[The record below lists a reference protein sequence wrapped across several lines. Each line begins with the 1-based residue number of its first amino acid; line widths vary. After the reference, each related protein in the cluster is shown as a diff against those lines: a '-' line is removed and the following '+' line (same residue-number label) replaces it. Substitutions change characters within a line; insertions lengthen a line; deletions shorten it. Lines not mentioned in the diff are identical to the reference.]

1 MQSIPARQIRPAD
14 ESDLPAIERL
24 LSANRLPLVGVRE
37 GVHEFLVAEHDGRVV
52 GVIGLEIYD
61 DRGLLRSAAVD
72 ERERGTGVGA
82 ALVQRL
88 IDDARHR
95 ALSELVL
102 LTTTAERWFPR
113 FGFARIERDST
124 PEPIKRSAEF
134 RGACPASATVM
145 SLPLRSRDSA
155 PANGSRRD
163 IA

>member
-1 MQSIPARQIRPAD
+1 MALA
-14 ESDLPAIERL
+14 SDLPAIERL
-24 LSANRLPLVGVRE
+24 LTANKLPLVGVRE
-37 GVHEFLVAEHDGRVV
+37 GVHEFLVAEHDGSVV

-88 IDDARHR
+88 IDDARER

-113 FGFARIERDST
+113 FGFSRIERDAT

-145 SLPLRSRDSA
+145 SLPLRDSA
-155 PANGSRRD
+155 PAKGSRRG